1 MEYAEGGSLYNGEF
15 TSCARELQFYVSIDG
30 VCLNQHWGRDPMC
43 GHMEFKW
50 SSMKCLVIK
59 KRITDKRYFSIFSFT
74 SMIKNVS

>member
-30 VCLNQHWGRDPMC
+30 ICLNQHWGRDPMC

-50 SSMKCLVIK
+50 SSMKCLVIEK
-59 KRITDKRYFSIFSFT
+59 KKELLIKDIFLLFFFFT
-74 SMIKNVS
+74 NYD